1 MCNALRKENPHISN
15 RDIRDR
21 VIKDCKD
28 AGLASSTITHNIP
41 LEFKNP
47 NKVKAGKKSAEE
59 KNKKKL
65 VPTTTSGAPRSSE
78 ILLDK
83 KDEDSN
89 DWPRNDDDV
98 EKKKILVQIATSGA
112 AETAAE
118 NSPESKKKPNLG
130 ILEIPWRK
138 EDYVDKE
145 IDESKNWM
153 PKDEDVEFLKKQ
165 LSKQIEEN
173 RQKDIRIEQLQNE
186 KIQLSEVIKK
196 DSFTPANDYK
206 PILPKKFD
214 FPEPDEYNTF
224 VWKNITFD
232 EFRMKLGP
240 LKARSNS
247 KINVYLE
254 RVT

>member
-1 MCNALRKENPHISN
+1 MTTYDDYLCFAKGFLQSAYEYIPKMCNALRKENPHISN

-47 NKVKAGKKSAEE
+47 NKVRSWKEKCREKKR
-59 KNKKKL
+59 KNYYQQ
-65 VPTTTSGAPRSSE
+65 TTSGAARSSE

-130 ILEIPWRK
+130 SLEIPWRK

-145 IDESKNWM
+145 IDESKNWR
-153 PKDEDVEFLKKQ
+153 PKDEDVE
-165 LSKQIEEN
+165 S
-173 RQKDIRIEQLQNE
+173 
-186 KIQLSEVIKK
+186 
-196 DSFTPANDYK
+196 
-206 PILPKKFD
+206 
-214 FPEPDEYNTF
+214 
-224 VWKNITFD
+224 
-232 EFRMKLGP
+232 
-240 LKARSNS
+240 
-247 KINVYLE
+247 
-254 RVT
+254 